1 MSYILTYL
9 SYHPYKDYV
18 DWYWFRNLALNLYKL
33 EQKNIYINI
42 SEINQYIRERY
53 LYETKEDYFCY
64 FDNDKY
70 NPDKYIY
77 KNSNYDADSESDD
90 FISDKIEDL
99 VDSMKN
105 INIK

>member
-1 MSYILTYL
+1 MSLILTYL

-33 EQKNIYINI
+33 EQNNFYLNI

-53 LYETKEDYFCY
+53 LYETKEDYYCY
-64 FDNDKY
+64 FNNEKY
-70 NPDKYIY
+70 NVNKYIQN
-77 KNSNYDADSESDD
+77 NSEYDADTESDD
-90 FISDKIEDL
+90 HIISKDIENL

-105 INIK
+105 INI

>member
-1 MSYILTYL
+1 MSLILTYL

-18 DWYWFRNLALNLYKL
+18 DWYWFRNLALNLYKI
-33 EQKNIYINI
+33 EQLNFYLNIT
-42 SEINQYIRERY
+42 EINQYIRERY

-70 NPDKYIY
+70 NVNKYINKY
-77 KNSNYDADSESDD
+77 SEYDADTESDD
-90 FISDKIEDL
+90 HIITKDIENL

-105 INIK
+105 INI

>member
-1 MSYILTYL
+1 MSLILTYL

-18 DWYWFRNLALNLYKL
+18 DWYWFRNLAFNLYKL
-33 EQKNIYINI
+33 EKNNFYLNI

-70 NPDKYIY
+70 NINKYI
-77 KNSNYDADSESDD
+77 NNNNEYDADTESEDH
-90 FISDKIEDL
+90 IITNEIENL

-105 INIK
+105 FNI

>member
-1 MSYILTYL
+1 MSHIIAYL

-33 EQKNIYINI
+33 EQKNIYLNI
-42 SEINQYIRERY
+42 CEINKYIRERY
-53 LYETKEDYFCY
+53 LYETKENYYCY

-70 NPDKYIY
+70 NPY
-77 KNSNYDADSESDD
+77 KFNNSEYDADTESDD
-90 FISDKIEDL
+90 FTTDEIENL

-105 INIK
+105 INI